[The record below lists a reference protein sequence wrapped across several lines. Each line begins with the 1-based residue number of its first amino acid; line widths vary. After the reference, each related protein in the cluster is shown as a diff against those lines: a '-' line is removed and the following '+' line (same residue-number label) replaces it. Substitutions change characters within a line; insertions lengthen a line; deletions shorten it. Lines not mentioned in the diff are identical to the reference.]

1 MASHVAKTIGDG
13 IDGRLRIQY
22 AITTMCAQK
31 VSLNAMATQII
42 SVLILCFDWIGCRLC
57 AIPSTYPHQCVG
69 PLCAHDSP
77 SCAAVASSCW
87 WFCCCGSF
95 VGTTGLCNGWKGWK
109 CGQGKC
115 IDNYKLNPIG
125 NSSSRKKNC
134 HFIPFWIDVDLCVHW
149 CQIPPSKAVSAHPRN
164 SHSSEQVFT
173 PTWSVWCSSPKWRM
187 YSKGAPTEQACC
199 NQNEAVFPYRGVTWS
214 SSQGPQEVWLHMQ
227 RLCDCSKRLC
237 AWYLLP
243 VLCWR

>member
-1 MASHVAKTIGDG
+1 
-13 IDGRLRIQY
+13 
-22 AITTMCAQK
+22 
-31 VSLNAMATQII
+31 MATQII

-87 WFCCCGSF
+87 WFCCCGSV

-115 IDNYKLNPIG
+115 IHNYKLNPIG
-125 NSSSRKKNC
+125 NSSNRKKNC

-149 CQIPPSKAVSAHPRN
+149 CQIPPSKQSQLIPGIAIRLNRCLHLLDQYGVPHQSEECIRKELWQSKLAATSISVQR
-164 SHSSEQVFT
+164 SHLVVQSRGLGGVITHAEV
-173 PTWSVWCSSPKWRM
+173 VWLFQEVMCL
-187 YSKGAPTEQACC
+187 
-199 NQNEAVFPYRGVTWS
+199 VS
-214 SSQGPQEVWLHMQ
+214 SSSSLLKVWL
-227 RLCDCSKRLC
+227 LVITVALWKT
-237 AWYLLP
+237 
-243 VLCWR
+243 